1 MENKVKEMVREYMKR
16 YFKKCRINSVE
27 WVNDYICGM
36 DTVHVFKL
44 DVSLTGFLDTKHRI
58 NVFADYNFKGFL
70 NKVDWQLD

>member
-58 NVFADYNFKGFL
+58 NVWQIITS
-70 NKVDWQLD
+70 KVF